1 MRVNGPGGALGVLP
15 AIWDFPKL
23 RGAGAQVLKYYARC
37 AKTNN
42 HTVRE
47 AACTCIGELAAK
59 VPPDAVAPELPRML
73 RVLVTCLRDNSW
85 PVRWAPLIV
94 GVNVGFI

>member
-1 MRVNGPGGALGVLP
+1 MLE
-15 AIWDFPKL
+15 
-23 RGAGAQVLKYYARC
+23 YYARC

-59 VPPDAVAPELPRML
+59 VPPDAVAPQVPRML
-73 RVLVTCLRDNSW
+73 RVLIACLRDNSW
-85 PVRWAPLIV
+85 PARPAPAIVRVLL
-94 GVNVGFI
+94 GFYQSSYRSQ